1 MKNLDRRSDLYVNRS
16 YGGAKRGARA
26 IAIRAEDAKAA
37 MIRRAIFAVSGG
49 LLAAA
54 ALAAAA
60 LKTAGIAS

>member
-1 MKNLDRRSDLYVNRS
+1 MKNVDHRSDLYFNRPHA
-16 YGGAKRGARA
+16 GARRGARA
-26 IAIRAEDAKAA
+26 IAIRADEARAA

-60 LKTAGIAS
+60 LKTAGIA